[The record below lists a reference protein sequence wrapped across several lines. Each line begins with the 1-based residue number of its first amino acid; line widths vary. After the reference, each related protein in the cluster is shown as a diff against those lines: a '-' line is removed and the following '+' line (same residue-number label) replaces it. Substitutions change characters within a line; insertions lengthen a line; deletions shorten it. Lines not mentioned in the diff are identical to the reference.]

1 MALQRSLETTAFSND
16 QKGDGSWPMT
26 AVALGAAE
34 RETCWGGALQLCS
47 EAPLTGFYR
56 DGCCHTGPEDLGR
69 HVVCAVM
76 TEAFLQFSSAV
87 GNDLQTPRPEF
98 AFPGLRPGDR
108 WCLCA
113 DRWREAD
120 EAGCAPPVVLAAT
133 HQNALARIDRAR
145 LLALAVDAP
154 AQG

>member
-1 MALQRSLETTAFSND
+1 M
-16 QKGDGSWPMT
+16 
-26 AVALGAAE
+26 
-34 RETCWGGALQLCS
+34 QLCS

-56 DGCCHTGPEDLGR
+56 DDCAHTGPEDLGR

-98 AFPGLRPGDR
+98 AFPG
-108 WCLCA
+108 
-113 DRWREAD
+113 
-120 EAGCAPPVVLAAT
+120 CAPGIASVSAQIAGGKRT
-133 HQNALARIDRAR
+133 RGDCALGWYWRRRTKMPWPRIDRSR

>member
-1 MALQRSLETTAFSND
+1 MAYDSSGARGRGA
-16 QKGDGSWPMT
+16 GD
-26 AVALGAAE
+26 VLG
-34 RETCWGGALQLCS
+34 GPLQLCS
-47 EAPLTGFYR
+47 EAPLTGYYR

-120 EAGCAPPVVLAAT
+120 EAAAPLRWYWRRRTKMPWP
-133 HQNALARIDRAR
+133 ALIGPGSWHSRWMRRPRVRRA
-145 LLALAVDAP
+145 
-154 AQG
+154 